1 MATITTAQELPV
13 HAKLLAELSTAI
25 ADFLTDLREHDASEE
40 VAILVFTE
48 FGRRIQDN
56 GSGTDHGS
64 GGGAF
69 IVGEN
74 VDGGLYSEY
83 PSIERKD
90 WLNDEDMRHSI
101 DFRGI
106 YGTML
111 EQWMGIEPKDFVNGE
126 FEQIQPFKKTLVG
139 V

>member
-1 MATITTAQELPV
+1 
-13 HAKLLAELSTAI
+13 
-25 ADFLTDLREHDASEE
+25 
-40 VAILVFTE
+40 
-48 FGRRIQDN
+48 
-56 GSGTDHGS
+56 
-64 GGGAF
+64 
-69 IVGEN
+69 

-83 PSIERKD
+83 PSIERQD
-90 WLNDEDMRHSI
+90 WLNDEDMRHTI

-126 FEQIQPFKKTLVG
+126 YEQIQPFKKTLVG